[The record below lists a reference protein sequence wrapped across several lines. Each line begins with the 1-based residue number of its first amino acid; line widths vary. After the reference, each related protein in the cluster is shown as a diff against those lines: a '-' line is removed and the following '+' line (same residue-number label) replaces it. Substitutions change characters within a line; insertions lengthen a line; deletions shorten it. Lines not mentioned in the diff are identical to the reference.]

1 MVNINILQSSISY
14 TEKNVWRKKVAMK
27 IVDEDEEMDMD
38 VVKDVMV
45 SVLSYIMN
53 FSVLITMILFFIINI
68 VL

>member
-1 MVNINILQSSISY
+1 MVNINILQSSISS

-45 SVLSYIMN
+45 
-53 FSVLITMILFFIINI
+53 
-68 VL
+68 

>member
-1 MVNINILQSSISY
+1 MNINILQSSISS

-45 SVLSYIMN
+45 
-53 FSVLITMILFFIINI
+53 
-68 VL
+68 